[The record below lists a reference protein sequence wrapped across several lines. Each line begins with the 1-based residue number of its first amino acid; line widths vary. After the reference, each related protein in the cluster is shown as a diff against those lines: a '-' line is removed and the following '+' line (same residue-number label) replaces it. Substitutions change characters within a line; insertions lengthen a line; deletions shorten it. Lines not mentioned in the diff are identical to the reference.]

1 MSNAAPVP
9 RLLRFILRRL
19 AQAIPTI
26 LLIVVVNFFLLRAA
40 PGDVVDVLAGEAG
53 VATQEYVDDLRR
65 LYGLDQPVLV
75 QLGRYVGRLL
85 TFDLGYSFRFNTSVF
100 ELIAGRLPATLL
112 LMGVSVVLAI
122 VLGVV
127 LGATAARNVGR
138 PADGAISVF
147 ALLAYAT
154 PTFWIGLMLI
164 VVFAVNLRWLP
175 STGMVTIGSGLS
187 GVALWLDVARHL
199 VLPGIS
205 LALFFVAIYTRMTR
219 ASMLEVHGQDYIR
232 TAYAKGLSDNRVTY
246 VHGLRNAVLPVVT
259 VAGMQVGAL
268 LGGSVLVETVFGW
281 PGLGRLAFEAVIQ
294 RDANLLLGILFMSS
308 LLVIAVNI
316 AVDLLY
322 AALDPRIEM
331 G

>member
-1 MSNAAPVP
+1 VS
-9 RLLRFILRRL
+9 I
-19 AQAIPTI
+19 AI
-26 LLIVVVNFFLLRAA
+26 
-40 PGDVVDVLAGEAG
+40 
-53 VATQEYVDDLRR
+53 
-65 LYGLDQPVLV
+65 
-75 QLGRYVGRLL
+75 
-85 TFDLGYSFRFNTSVF
+85 
-100 ELIAGRLPATLL
+100 
-112 LMGVSVVLAI
+112 AI

-138 PADGAISVF
+138 PVDGTISVF

-164 VVFAVNLRWLP
+164 VLFGVKLRWLP
-175 STGMVTIGSGLS
+175 TSGMVTIGAGLS
-187 GVALWLDVARHL
+187 GFALMVDVARHM
-199 VLPGIS
+199 VLPGLS

-219 ASMLEVHGQDYIR
+219 ASMLEIHQLDYIR
-232 TAYAKGLSDNRVTY
+232 TAHAKGLSDNRVTY
-246 VHGLRNAVLPVVT
+246 VHVLRNAVLPVVT

-268 LGGSVLVETVFGW
+268 LGGSVLVETVFAW
-281 PGLGRLAFEAVIQ
+281 PGLGRLAFEAVVQ

-316 AVDLLY
+316 VVDLLY